1 MNAEPENGRLLEET
15 DASVGEARD
24 RFIGQW
30 GAMGSAWGIN
40 RTMAQIHAL
49 LLSTTDALTTD
60 AVMAALRISRG
71 NANTNL
77 RELVSWGLVRSFYRR
92 GDRKEYFEAERDVW
106 QMFGIIARERRRRE
120 VEPAL
125 KTLEA
130 CVDGTADS
138 RSEEG
143 EAFHRMLSDLQ
154 RFLQMG
160 DLFLEKASRARESTL
175 VPKLMEWLK

>member
-1 MNAEPENGRLLEET
+1 MEPILE
-15 DASVGEARD
+15 SARD

-30 GAMGSAWGIN
+30 GAMGTAWGIN

-49 LLSTTDALTTD
+49 LLSTQEALTTD
-60 AVMAALRISRG
+60 AVMGALRISRG

-77 RELVSWGLVRSFYRR
+77 RELVSWGLVRSFYRK

-130 CVDGTADS
+130 CISSTVDSA
-138 RSEEG
+138 SEEG
-143 EAFHRMLSDLQ
+143 QAFHSTLSDLQ
-154 RFLQMG
+154 SFLRMG
-160 DLFLEKASRARESTL
+160 DLFLEKASRARESAL